1 VFLPTYAKAK
11 KICGRPRGVRID
23 EPHLRGFPCVWT
35 VGRYHP
41 LGPSRCARRL
51 CSLLNERCRNVSAE
65 HESELSAGRPAE
77 GLSYL
82 AELES
87 KCGEDYAAHQSGHWL
102 SDRDGFHA
110 RVDGRVYSARPVRG
124 RAHSFG
130 YRDVSTVRRRIS

>member
-1 VFLPTYAKAK
+1 MCASYRKSSRTLALCTAAVFIVEREMPQRQ
-11 KICGRPRGVRID
+11 CGD
-23 EPHLRGFPCVWT
+23 ER
-35 VGRYHP
+35 
-41 LGPSRCARRL
+41 
-51 CSLLNERCRNVSAE
+51 
-65 HESELSAGRPAE
+65 ELSAGRPAE
-77 GLSYL
+77 GFSYL

-130 YRDVSTVRRRIS
+130 CRDVSTVRRRIS